1 MYNNILNITYGI
13 KATTKTILIIIINSY
28 LYRSMTP
35 TTTATAKTSNTIQRG
50 TSKSMNSG
58 LLRSREIGVG
68 SREELNF
75 AVVTV
80 TEVPYWERKNTI
92 TYRS

>member
-1 MYNNILNITYGI
+1 
-13 KATTKTILIIIINSY
+13 
-28 LYRSMTP
+28 MTP

-68 SREELNF
+68 PREELNF